1 MITSKYFSE
10 SEFNRCTPSCSLQ
23 DMRQETMDMFDKA
36 REIAGI
42 PLVINSAFR
51 SVAWDKAKGRSG
63 RSAHTTGSAIDI
75 RCNNGQTRMIVVKAL
90 MEAGFKRIGIEGSFV
105 HADNSNDIPYH
116 TEDTMWVY

>member
-10 SEFNRCTPSCSLQ
+10 KEFQNCTPKCSLQ
-23 DMRQETMDMFDKA
+23 DMRQETMDMLDKA

-42 PLVINSAFR
+42 PFVLNSAFR

-63 RSAHTTGSAIDI
+63 RSAHTTGSAVDI
-75 RCNNGQTRMIVVKAL
+75 RCHNGQTRFKVVDAL
-90 MEAGFKRIGIEGSFV
+90 YKAGFRRIGIEGSFV

-116 TEDTMWVY
+116 TQDTMWVY